1 MMKLLTTSLA
11 VFAFASSAVAHP
23 AVHLHTHVFSASN
36 IFLLVVTCVLM
47 AMAIYIFQRSRPKRV
62 VRCLLINKPSKKK

>member
-11 VFAFASSAVAHP
+11 IFAFASSAVAHP
-23 AVHLHTHVFSASN
+23 AVHLHTHVFSAHK

-47 AMAIYIFQRSRPKRV
+47 AVAVYIFERSRPKRAV
-62 VRCLLINKPSKKK
+62 KSLFINKPSEK